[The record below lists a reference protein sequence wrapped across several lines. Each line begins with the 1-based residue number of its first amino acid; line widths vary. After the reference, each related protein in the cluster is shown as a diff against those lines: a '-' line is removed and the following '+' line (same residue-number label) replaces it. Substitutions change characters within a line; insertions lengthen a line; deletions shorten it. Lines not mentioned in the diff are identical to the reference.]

1 MAIAVQRPPEKRP
14 RDWHDLVMTLSVV
27 AVCLTAIILLLW
39 AAATGR
45 LF

>member
-1 MAIAVQRPPEKRP
+1 MAIAVHRPPEKR

-27 AVCLTAIILLLW
+27 AVCLTAIVLRVW

>member
-1 MAIAVQRPPEKRP
+1 MAIAVHRPPEQKR

-27 AVCLTAIILLLW
+27 AVCLTAIVLLVW